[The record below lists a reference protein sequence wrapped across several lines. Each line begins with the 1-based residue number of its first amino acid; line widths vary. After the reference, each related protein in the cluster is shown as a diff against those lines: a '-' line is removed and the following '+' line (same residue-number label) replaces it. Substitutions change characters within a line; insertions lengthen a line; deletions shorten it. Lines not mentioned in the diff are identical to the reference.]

1 MVLFVVSFGLF
12 VEEILYG
19 VIAPLT
25 PESPAQIKDEHLISI
40 LYGAYAFGL
49 IICTPILAIVT
60 DRLGRRYPMV
70 LGVVFLLI
78 ATILFGIGTTKEIHI
93 AARVLEGAG
102 AACTW
107 TAGLA
112 LIAKYYVKNRVKGMG
127 YAMLGATTGSIVGP
141 VVGGEMFAAGGYVA
155 PFYFVGGALAVD
167 AFLRWT
173 FVPHSKVRSNQKPWK
188 DWFKELWGIVSD
200 KSVLAAAFAVALA
213 AAGWSL
219 MEPLFPMHVIKLGH
233 ATPAL
238 IGALF
243 TASNFLY
250 AFCTPVVSI
259 VSERIGVRPTTVL
272 GLFSTAVCL
281 PLLAF
286 STNVPLATGVLCLVT
301 IGYAFTVNPTSAE
314 LGDAVDRRGSNSYSV
329 AYAVYNLAYSLGMIG
344 VDSYL
349 QYVTDEA
356 HKLDLFHILAFVSVL
371 FLICTP
377 FFMFKPKIHAVY
389 VEEDDERDS
398 YSPPESKS
406 EAKSEPETK
415 PETKPRKS
423 ATIDLNLTISPPNK
437 PTPELKRRHT
447 LSDDDDGAEPPQAAE
462 NVKETKETKGTK
474 EAKELPN
481 QESEVNTSN

>member
-25 PESPAQIKDEHLISI
+25 PESPAQIRDEHFISI
-40 LYGAYAFGL
+40 LYGAYALGL
-49 IICTPILAIVT
+49 ILSTPVLAIVT
-60 DRLGRRYPMV
+60 DRLGRRRPM
-70 LGVVFLLI
+70 LFGVFFLLI
-78 ATILFGIGTTKEIHI
+78 ATVLFAIGTTKEMHLI
-93 AARVLEGAG
+93 ARVFEGMG

-112 LIAKYYVKNRVKGMG
+112 LVAKYYVKDRVKGMG

-141 VVGGEMFAAGGYVA
+141 VVGGEMFAAGGYTA
-155 PFYFVGGALAVD
+155 PFYFVAAGLAVD
-167 AFLRWT
+167 ASLRWL
-173 FVPHSKVRSNQKPWK
+173 FVPSSKKRSNMKPWK
-188 DWFKELWGIVSD
+188 DWFAELGGIVTD

-219 MEPLFPMHVIKLGH
+219 MEPLFPMHVIKIGH
-233 ATPAL
+233 ASPAL

-286 STNVPLATGVLCLVT
+286 STSIPLATAVLCLIT

-344 VDSYL
+344 VDGYL
-349 QYVTDEA
+349 QYVTDSA
-356 HKLDLFHILAFVSVL
+356 HKLDLFHILAIVSVL
-371 FLICTP
+371 FLLCTP
-377 FFMFKPKIHAVY
+377 FFMFKPKIHGVFH
-389 VEEDDERDS
+389 EEDDEHDI
-398 YSPPESKS
+398 YPPPTPEVQP
-406 EAKSEPETK
+406 EAKPK
-415 PETKPRKS
+415 KS
-423 ATIDLNLTISPPNK
+423 PTFDLNRTIAPPNK
-437 PTPELKRRHT
+437 PFPELKARHT
-447 LSDDDDGAEPPQAAE
+447 ISDDDDGLERPKISESAKQEASDGGQPGEP
-462 NVKETKETKGTK
+462 KETQPTQT
-474 EAKELPN
+474 P
-481 QESEVNTSN
+481 EVNPSN